1 MPRKSHTLTS
11 RPIRTT
17 GASTS
22 RKRES
27 LSEGRVDEQHYDVL
41 LVVRR
46 LEVRVALGPGVLGA
60 EVQPA
65 PHLVGGPQP
74 EAGQLVVP
82 VHAFIVVLAVHAG
95 CRGRNLAGP
104 VMGPAHDR
112 IRGYDRIAQ
121 AGGGFTVGPGENE
134 IPFGIGE
141 RQPLNL
147 RIPARRA
154 PLVAG

>member
-46 LEVRVALGPGVLGA
+46 IDVRVALGPGVFGA

-74 EAGQLVVP
+74 EAGQLVVAAP
-82 VHAFIVVLAVHAG
+82 DHALVVVLAVHAG
-95 CRGRNLAGP
+95 CRSRNL
-104 VMGPAHDR
+104 
-112 IRGYDRIAQ
+112 
-121 AGGGFTVGPGENE
+121 
-134 IPFGIGE
+134 
-141 RQPLNL
+141 
-147 RIPARRA
+147 
-154 PLVAG
+154 